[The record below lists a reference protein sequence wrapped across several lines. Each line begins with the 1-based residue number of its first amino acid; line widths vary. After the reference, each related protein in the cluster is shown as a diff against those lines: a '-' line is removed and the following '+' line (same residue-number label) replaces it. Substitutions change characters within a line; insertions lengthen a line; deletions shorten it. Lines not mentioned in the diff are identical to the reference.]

1 MKSKDLKSLC
11 ETIATTVEATQP
23 KQLAEGYINSLTEKA
38 RQVYSSINEE
48 KDEDEKEES
57 PAEEKAEDK
66 AEMLMKRLAA
76 KALKR
81 AKKKAATNEEVE
93 LAEKAAPGYEDWASD
108 PKVKASFKKQYGKDW
123 EQVMYGRSWNMKK
136 MDEETELAEGVK
148 RMRRLRSAHLSGK
161 GSRETAD
168 AYDKELSKVS
178 ANRLRRG
185 GATKQTVR
193 GFFNDKPITP
203 AANRAYTEF
212 AKRAMAKASAKG
224 KKVFESEQLDEEW
237 GGGFQSPQDAHREV
251 QAGLRRDASI
261 QRRKLVA
268 DIKAVHSGKMTKH
281 AFTRKHKMRID
292 DLPLAKKMAASRAK
306 AKAKYLA
313 KKATKASAPKADSA
327 PPIMEGMQLDEL
339 TDTLLFRARA
349 KAKGVGKFKVRTNPS
364 FAGSSKD
371 VPLHKKI
378 TQELQRRGS
387 VPVSE
392 SEQLD
397 EYQAKRL
404 RIIRNAISSH
414 GSGERSKMKPE
425 VSDFLARSFK
435 KKMMRNQVIS
445 GGKGEVAA
453 LVAREGKK
461 KAAMKAKGLAESE
474 QLDEAGYKRLMR
486 LKKAAYQAGQKG
498 SPSHGKKM
506 RAAAEQTAKVA
517 AGMARRGDASP
528 DAVRGGGSRIGP
540 SGKYTQK
547 AGKLANQR
555 DRALAR
561 FRSTAKIARY
571 QETGDFGG
579 KLGKEGVAKK
589 REMQKG
595 MAKFRMDAR
604 HGDFGH
610 EISPQSKRTS
620 MRARYNYEKKY
631 GRLKG
636 K

>member
-48 KDEDEKEES
+48 KDEDEDEKEES

-123 EQVMYGRSWNMKK
+123 KQVMYGRSWNMKK
-136 MDEETELAEGVK
+136 MDEEIELAEGVK

-212 AKRAMAKASAKG
+212 AKRAMAKASARG

-237 GGGFQSPQDAHREV
+237 GGGFQSPQDAHRQV

-327 PPIMEGMQLDEL
+327 PSVMEGM
-339 TDTLLFRARA
+339 
-349 KAKGVGKFKVRTNPS
+349 
-364 FAGSSKD
+364 
-371 VPLHKKI
+371 
-378 TQELQRRGS
+378 
-387 VPVSE
+387 
-392 SEQLD
+392 
-397 EYQAKRL
+397 
-404 RIIRNAISSH
+404 
-414 GSGERSKMKPE
+414 
-425 VSDFLARSFK
+425 
-435 KKMMRNQVIS
+435 
-445 GGKGEVAA
+445 
-453 LVAREGKK
+453 
-461 KAAMKAKGLAESE
+461 

-486 LKKAAYQAGQKG
+486 VKGAAYKAELAGKEK
-498 SPSHGKKM
+498 SARLK

-517 AGMARRGDASP
+517 AGMARRGGASP
-528 DAVRGGGSRIGP
+528 DAVRGGGSRIGK

-547 AGKLANQR
+547 AGALANQR
-555 DRALAR
+555 DKALQSFRMKVRTAELFGRETDKGAKRERQQAQAAFEKKAR
-561 FRSTAKIARY
+561 
-571 QETGDFGG
+571 TGDFGQDNQAA
-579 KLGKEGVAKK
+579 L
-589 REMQKG
+589 
-595 MAKFRMDAR
+595 
-604 HGDFGH
+604 
-610 EISPQSKRTS
+610 
-620 MRARYNYEKKY
+620 RARSNFQKKY

>member
-66 AEMLMKRLAA
+66 AEMLMKKLAA

-123 EQVMYGRSWNMKK
+123 KQVMYGRSWNMKK
-136 MDEETELAEGVK
+136 MDEEIELAEEELGLDEGYQAKRLRVFRKRKPLTPEVEDFMKRSFLRKVTRDNKISGGKGSVRALDIRTRKKTAAMKAKLAEGVK
-148 RMRRLRSAHLSGK
+148 RMRRLRTARLGK
-161 GSRETAD
+161 QTFNKELDA
-168 AYDKELSKVS
+168 AYDKELSKLS
-178 ANRLRRG
+178 ASRLRRG
-185 GATKQTVR
+185 GAPKQTIR
-193 GFFNDKPITP
+193 GFFTDKPTTP

-224 KKVFESEQLDEEW
+224 KKVFESEQLDEI
-237 GGGFQSPQDAHREV
+237 S
-251 QAGLRRDASI
+251 
-261 QRRKLVA
+261 
-268 DIKAVHSGKMTKH
+268 
-281 AFTRKHKMRID
+281 
-292 DLPLAKKMAASRAK
+292 
-306 AKAKYLA
+306 
-313 KKATKASAPKADSA
+313 
-327 PPIMEGMQLDEL
+327 
-339 TDTLLFRARA
+339 DTLLFRARA

-397 EYQAKRL
+397 E
-404 RIIRNAISSH
+404 
-414 GSGERSKMKPE
+414 
-425 VSDFLARSFK
+425 
-435 KKMMRNQVIS
+435 
-445 GGKGEVAA
+445 
-453 LVAREGKK
+453 
-461 KAAMKAKGLAESE
+461 
-474 QLDEAGYKRLMR
+474 AGYKRLGR
-486 LKKAAYQAGQKG
+486 IKAAAYKAELASRGADPNTSMNALMKT
-498 SPSHGKKM
+498 SKLK
-506 RAAAEQTAKVA
+506 RAAAEREAQVA
-517 AGMARRGDASP
+517 AGMARRGGASP
-528 DAVRGGGSRIGP
+528 DAVRGGGSRIGK

-547 AGKLANQR
+547 AGALANQR
-555 DRALAR
+555 DKALAK
-561 FRSTAKIARY
+561 FRGRAGYNKAQGMSRSSTEKKISRNT
-571 QETGDFGG
+571 QQFRDDLRNRSRSGDFGQDNQAA
-579 KLGKEGVAKK
+579 L
-589 REMQKG
+589 
-595 MAKFRMDAR
+595 
-604 HGDFGH
+604 
-610 EISPQSKRTS
+610 
-620 MRARYNYEKKY
+620 RARSNFQKRY

>member
-48 KDEDEKEES
+48 KDEDEDEKEES
-57 PAEEKAEDK
+57 PAEEKAENK
-66 AEMLMKRLAA
+66 AEMLMKKLAA

-123 EQVMYGRSWNMKK
+123 KQVMYGRSWNMKK

-148 RMRRLRSAHLSGK
+148 RMRRLRRAHVSGK

-212 AKRAMAKASAKG
+212 AKRAMAKASARG
-224 KKVFESEQLDEEW
+224 KKVFESEQLDEI
-237 GGGFQSPQDAHREV
+237 S
-251 QAGLRRDASI
+251 
-261 QRRKLVA
+261 
-268 DIKAVHSGKMTKH
+268 
-281 AFTRKHKMRID
+281 
-292 DLPLAKKMAASRAK
+292 
-306 AKAKYLA
+306 
-313 KKATKASAPKADSA
+313 
-327 PPIMEGMQLDEL
+327 
-339 TDTLLFRARA
+339 DTLLFRARA

-397 EYQAKRL
+397 E
-404 RIIRNAISSH
+404 
-414 GSGERSKMKPE
+414 
-425 VSDFLARSFK
+425 
-435 KKMMRNQVIS
+435 
-445 GGKGEVAA
+445 
-453 LVAREGKK
+453 
-461 KAAMKAKGLAESE
+461 
-474 QLDEAGYKRLMR
+474 AGYKRLMR
-486 LKKAAYQAGQKG
+486 LKKAAYEAGQKG

>member
-48 KDEDEKEES
+48 KDEDEDEKEES

-66 AEMLMKRLAA
+66 AEMLMKKLAA

-123 EQVMYGRSWNMKK
+123 KQVMYGRSWNMKK
-136 MDEETELAEGVK
+136 VDEETLDEAVSAKRMRIIRKYVKGDKRVPAHLQDFMQRSFKKKRARDAKLSDGRGAVGALETRMRRKSAALRARGIEPKGVAPGYLEEELAEGVK
-148 RMRRLRSAHLSGK
+148 RMRRLRRAHVSGK

-178 ANRLRRG
+178 ASRLRRG
-185 GATKQTVR
+185 GAPKQTVR

-212 AKRAMAKASAKG
+212 AKRAMAKASARG

-327 PPIMEGMQLDEL
+327 PSVMEGM
-339 TDTLLFRARA
+339 
-349 KAKGVGKFKVRTNPS
+349 
-364 FAGSSKD
+364 
-371 VPLHKKI
+371 
-378 TQELQRRGS
+378 
-387 VPVSE
+387 
-392 SEQLD
+392 
-397 EYQAKRL
+397 
-404 RIIRNAISSH
+404 
-414 GSGERSKMKPE
+414 
-425 VSDFLARSFK
+425 
-435 KKMMRNQVIS
+435 
-445 GGKGEVAA
+445 
-453 LVAREGKK
+453 
-461 KAAMKAKGLAESE
+461 
-474 QLDEAGYKRLMR
+474 QLDEAGYKRLGR
-486 LKKAAYQAGQKG
+486 IKGAAYKAELASRGADPNTSLEGLVKTA
-498 SPSHGKKM
+498 KLK

>member
-48 KDEDEKEES
+48 KDEDEDEKEES

-66 AEMLMKRLAA
+66 AEMLMKKLAA

-123 EQVMYGRSWNMKK
+123 KQVMYGRSWNMKK

-148 RMRRLRSAHLSGK
+148 RMRRLRRAHVSGK

-185 GATKQTVR
+185 GAPKQTVR

-224 KKVFESEQLDEEW
+224 KKVFESEQLDE
-237 GGGFQSPQDAHREV
+237 
-251 QAGLRRDASI
+251 
-261 QRRKLVA
+261 
-268 DIKAVHSGKMTKH
+268 
-281 AFTRKHKMRID
+281 
-292 DLPLAKKMAASRAK
+292 
-306 AKAKYLA
+306 
-313 KKATKASAPKADSA
+313 
-327 PPIMEGMQLDEL
+327 
-339 TDTLLFRARA
+339 
-349 KAKGVGKFKVRTNPS
+349 
-364 FAGSSKD
+364 
-371 VPLHKKI
+371 
-378 TQELQRRGS
+378 
-387 VPVSE
+387 
-392 SEQLD
+392 
-397 EYQAKRL
+397 
-404 RIIRNAISSH
+404 
-414 GSGERSKMKPE
+414 
-425 VSDFLARSFK
+425 
-435 KKMMRNQVIS
+435 
-445 GGKGEVAA
+445 
-453 LVAREGKK
+453 
-461 KAAMKAKGLAESE
+461 
-474 QLDEAGYKRLMR
+474 AGYKRLMR
-486 LKKAAYQAGQKG
+486 LKKAAYEAGQKG

-517 AGMARRGDASP
+517 AGMARRGGASP
-528 DAVRGGGSRIGP
+528 DAVRGDGSLM
-540 SGKYTQK
+540 GKRGTFSMK
-547 AGKLANQR
+547 AIKLAKQR
-555 DRALAR
+555 DKALAK
-561 FRSTAKIARY
+561 FRARVGYNKAQGMSRSSTEKQISRNT
-571 QETGDFGG
+571 QQFVDDLRNRSRSGDFGQDNQAA
-579 KLGKEGVAKK
+579 L
-589 REMQKG
+589 
-595 MAKFRMDAR
+595 
-604 HGDFGH
+604 
-610 EISPQSKRTS
+610 
-620 MRARYNYEKKY
+620 RARSNFQKKY